1 MKSIHLHGKAFDD
14 ADFRG
19 LIIGGQNNADT
30 IRFVVPKIYGEE
42 VDLTSWSWALTYE
55 NEKGQG
61 DTVLLQAIPS
71 TRDEDNLWIDWKP
84 SATATI
90 EKGRL
95 LCQLYAYNSEGNKFT
110 TKVFV
115 VYVSEQLDP
124 DPIVAPTPSYL
135 EQALELMAQY
145 NEELGQIRDETEGF
159 KDAAA
164 DSARAASGSAI
175 AAKTSETA
183 AKSSETKAKESE
195 TAAKTS
201 ETKAKESET
210 AAKTSET
217 KAKESETAAKTS
229 ETKAKESETAA
240 KTSETNAKDSETAAK
255 TSETNAKTSETAAKE
270 SETNAAES
278 EQQSLE
284 YKQAIEILKAQIVAL
299 ESAAQTA
306 KEAAETAQAQAE
318 AARDELYK
326 LIGGIPED
334 FTTVNYRLNDLEAC
348 HLEYKDDGV
357 HLIIKQQEEANG

>member
-42 VDLTSWSWALTYE
+42 VDLTSWSWAITYE

-71 TRDEDNLWIDWKP
+71 TKDEENLWIDWKP

-95 LCQLYAYNSEGNKFT
+95 LCQLYAYNSESHKFT

-124 DPIVAPTPSYL
+124 DPIVSPTPSYL

-145 NEELGQIRDETEGF
+145 NEELGQIRDETEDF

-164 DSARAASGSAI
+164 DSAQAASRSAT
-175 AAKTSETA
+175 AAKASETAAKSSETKAKESETAAKASETA

-229 ETKAKESETAA
+229 ET
-240 KTSETNAKDSETAAK
+240 
-255 TSETNAKTSETAAKE
+255 NAKTSETAAKE

-278 EQQSLE
+278 KQQSLE
-284 YKQAIEILKAQIVAL
+284 YKQAIEILKVQIADL
-299 ESAAQTA
+299 TQTA
-306 KEAAETAQAQAE
+306 ENAATAAEEAKAGAEQAMADLD
-318 AARDELYK
+318 R

-334 FTTVNYRLNDLEAC
+334 FVETNYRINALEAC
-348 HLEYKDDGV
+348 HLENRDDGIY
-357 HLIIKQQEEANG
+357 LIIKEDETL

>member
-19 LIIGGQNNADT
+19 LIIGGQDNADT

-42 VDLTSWSWALTYE
+42 VDLTSWSWAITYE

-61 DTVLLQAIPS
+61 DTILLEATPS
-71 TRDEDNLWIDWKP
+71 TKDAENLWIDWKP
-84 SATATI
+84 SATATV

-95 LCQLYAYNSEGNKFT
+95 LCQLYAYNSDGNKFT
-110 TKVFV
+110 TKVFI

-124 DPIVAPTPSYL
+124 DPIVSPTPSYL

-145 NEELGQIRDETEGF
+145 NEELGEVRDDTEGF
-159 KDAAA
+159 KNQAEQFASQAKASADNAKASEIAAA
-164 DSARAASGSAI
+164 ASQGQASQSEASALQSAN
-175 AAKTSETA
+175 
-183 AKSSETKAKESE
+183 KAKESE

-201 ETKAKESET
+201 EGNAKASELAAKASEDSANESELQASISQAEAKKSET
-210 AAKTSET
+210 AAKTSEG
-217 KAKESETAAKTS
+217 
-229 ETKAKESETAA
+229 
-240 KTSETNAKDSETAAK
+240 
-255 TSETNAKTSETAAKE
+255 NAKTSETAAKA
-270 SETNAAES
+270 SEGKTAES
-278 EQQSLE
+278 EQKALE
-284 YKQAIEILKAQIVAL
+284 YKQAIEILKTQIEAL

-348 HLEYKDDGV
+348 HLENRDDGIY
-357 HLIIKQQEEANG
+357 LIIKEDEA

>member
-1 MKSIHLHGKAFDD
+1 MKNIHLHGKAFDD
-14 ADFRG
+14 AEFRG

-61 DTVLLQAIPS
+61 DTILLQAIPS

-95 LCQLYAYNSEGNKFT
+95 LCQLYAYNSGGNKFT

-124 DPIVAPTPSYL
+124 DPIVSPTPSYL
-135 EQALELMAQY
+135 EQALTLMAHY
-145 NEELGQIRDETEGF
+145 NSELGEVRDDTEGF
-159 KDAAA
+159 KNQAEQF
-164 DSARAASGSAI
+164 ASQ
-175 AAKTSETA
+175 
-183 AKSSETKAKESE
+183 AKSSADNAKASEIAAASSQGQASQSEANALQSANKAKESE

-201 ETKAKESET
+201 ENNAKTSELAAKASADSAKESESYASISEAEAKKSET
-210 AAKTSET
+210 AAKTSEDNA
-217 KAKESETAAKTS
+217 KASETAAKAS
-229 ETKAKESETAA
+229 EGKS
-240 KTSETNAKDSETAAK
+240 
-255 TSETNAKTSETAAKE
+255 
-270 SETNAAES
+270 AES
-278 EQQSLE
+278 EQKALE
-284 YKQAIEILKAQIVAL
+284 YKLAIETLKAQIVAL

-357 HLIIKQQEEANG
+357 HLIIKQ

>member
-217 KAKESETAAKTS
+217 
-229 ETKAKESETAA
+229 
-240 KTSETNAKDSETAAK
+240 NAKDSETAAK

>member
-42 VDLTSWSWALTYE
+42 IDLTSWSWALTYE

-61 DTVLLQAIPS
+61 DTILLQAIPS

-124 DPIVAPTPSYL
+124 DPIVSPTPSYL

-159 KDAAA
+159 KNEAA

-217 KAKESETAAKTS
+217 
-229 ETKAKESETAA
+229 
-240 KTSETNAKDSETAAK
+240 NAKGSETAAK